1 MGAFS
6 PVLQVVQPTSTME
19 VHWRPTPLSC
29 PFESL
34 FQIVAIQKKYGAIMQ
49 PILQVLRRK
58 FDSLFVTGIK
68 TN

>member
-6 PVLQVVQPTSTME
+6 LVLQVVQPTSRME
-19 VHWRPTPLSC
+19 VRWRQT
-29 PFESL
+29 FESL